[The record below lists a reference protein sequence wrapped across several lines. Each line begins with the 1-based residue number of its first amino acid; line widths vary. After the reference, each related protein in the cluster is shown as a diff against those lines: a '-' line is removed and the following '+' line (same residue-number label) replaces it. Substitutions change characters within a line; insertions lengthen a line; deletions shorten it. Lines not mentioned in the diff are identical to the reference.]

1 MAATKKKQ
9 QAPRKRRLVRLL
21 PLTITMLS
29 LLFII
34 KMNEVYLGSRELREI
49 YGARDAVAEEKKAEH
64 GSEEAKKD
72 EPKKEGEAKEG
83 DAKKEESAAKEDV
96 KKEDAGHGEAKKEE
110 GGHGGGEKEAKPPAE
125 EKTFGTGKS
134 TVKEIEAIKARDAQ
148 PRYTQTEL
156 DLLQNL
162 SKRRDEL
169 DQRERDLAIKSKVL
183 DASEKRITDKIAEI
197 KTLEA
202 ELSKVLAQYNEKQ
215 DGQIKS
221 LVKIYESMKPDEAA
235 AIFNELEMPILLD
248 VIGKMSERK
257 VALVLAN
264 MNPKRARDVTQELA
278 DRRKKAAQNAAA
290 VAASAPTAAPAPTPA
305 VPATPPA
312 AATPAA
318 TPPASAP
325 ATSAPAAE
333 APAAKA
339 EQPAKPAEEKAKQ

>member
-1 MAATKKKQ
+1 MAPKQKKQ

-110 GGHGGGEKEAKPPAE
+110 GGHGGGEKTAKPPE
-125 EKTFGTGKS
+125 DEKTYGTGKS

-278 DRRKKAAQNAAA
+278 DRRKKAAQNAAD
-290 VAASAPTAAPAPTPA
+290 VAASAPTAAPAPAPA
-305 VPATPPA
+305 PAAPATAPV
-312 AATPAA
+312 
-318 TPPASAP
+318 ASAP
-325 ATSAPAAE
+325 AASAPAAE